1 VQIGTKIPKARIFRF
16 ENFWIN
22 HPGFMELVQA
32 AWSTSVRAEG
42 SASIIAAKF
51 KNLRRVLKRWSKD
64 ISKLANLVKECNEV
78 LVVLDKLE
86 ERRALSI
93 PERNFRFILKA
104 HIGKLLKAKNDYWR
118 QRYTVRW
125 VQFGDEPTK
134 FFHAAATERYRH
146 NTITSLQDDQGRE
159 VFLHEEKAAILW
171 DSFKGRM
178 GFSSNP
184 EIRFDL
190 NNLIQGSSD
199 LAQLVEPFT
208 TEEIDQVIKEMPSE
222 KAPGPDGFNA
232 LFLKK
237 CWPITKNDFYKLCN
251 DFYEGQ
257 VSLQAINS
265 SLITLIP
272 KVNNPSSIGD
282 FRPISLL
289 NSGLKLI
296 TKLLS
301 KRLQTVILSLV
312 HKNQYGFIKSRTIQ
326 DCLAWAYEYL
336 HQCHHSKREIIILKL
351 DFEKAFDTI
360 EHGTILAILEKLGF
374 PSRWLQ
380 WTHEILN
387 SGSSTI
393 LLNGVLGKFF
403 QCRRGV
409 RQGDPLSL
417 LLFVL
422 AAELLQV
429 VLNKASNI
437 GLLQRPLDLLHTSD
451 FPVIQYADDTI
462 LVMRALQREIFCLKA
477 LLHTYSE
484 SIGLKVNFSKSLLLP
499 INISEDKANQ
509 LAGIFGC
516 AVGSYPFTYLGLPMG
531 TIKPKVED
539 HTPLANKI
547 ERRITVMANWLSMA
561 GRATLV
567 DSAASSIPIYTMCS
581 LKMHVTTLNSIDRAR
596 KHGLWR
602 GSDGAGKGKP
612 LVAWKKVTMPKDKG
626 GLGLKN
632 LKLMNEAY

>member
-1 VQIGTKIPKARIFRF
+1 
-16 ENFWIN
+16 
-22 HPGFMELVQA
+22 
-32 AWSTSVRAEG
+32 
-42 SASIIAAKF
+42 
-51 KNLRRVLKRWSKD
+51 
-64 ISKLANLVKECNEV
+64 
-78 LVVLDKLE
+78 
-86 ERRALSI
+86 
-93 PERNFRFILKA
+93 
-104 HIGKLLKAKNDYWR
+104 
-118 QRYTVRW
+118 
-125 VQFGDEPTK
+125 
-134 FFHAAATERYRH
+134 
-146 NTITSLQDDQGRE
+146 
-159 VFLHEEKAAILW
+159 
-171 DSFKGRM
+171 M
-178 GFSSNP
+178 GFSYNP

-190 NNLIQGSSD
+190 NNLIQGSLD

-222 KAPGPDGFNA
+222 KTPGPDGFNA

-237 CWPITKNDFYKLCN
+237 CWPIIKNDFYKLCN
-251 DFYEGQ
+251 DFYERQ

-272 KVNNPSSIGD
+272 KVNNPSSTGD

-380 WTHEILN
+380 WTQEILN
-387 SGSSTI
+387 SGSSAI

-409 RQGDPLSL
+409 RQGNPLSP

-422 AAELLQV
+422 AAELLQL

-451 FPVIQYADDTI
+451 FPVIQYVDDTI
-462 LVMRALQREIFCLKA
+462 LVMRASHIQ
-477 LLHTYSE
+477 
-484 SIGLKVNFSKSLLLP
+484 
-499 INISEDKANQ
+499 
-509 LAGIFGC
+509 
-516 AVGSYPFTYLGLPMG
+516 
-531 TIKPKVED
+531 
-539 HTPLANKI
+539 
-547 ERRITVMANWLSMA
+547 
-561 GRATLV
+561 
-567 DSAASSIPIYTMCS
+567 
-581 LKMHVTTLNSIDRAR
+581 
-596 KHGLWR
+596 
-602 GSDGAGKGKP
+602 
-612 LVAWKKVTMPKDKG
+612 
-626 GLGLKN
+626 
-632 LKLMNEAY
+632 